1 MSTSVAETRDRLA
14 HESRWAECRC
24 AVNDESLKLA
34 GNITDISRGGLYEDH
49 QDRVTLYVEGA
60 EPLYAELRLPNRP
73 GWTVGQRV
81 VLVIVPT
88 PSGAGMDAR
97 T

>member
-1 MSTSVAETRDRLA
+1 
-14 HESRWAECRC
+14 
-24 AVNDESLKLA
+24 VNDGSLKLA
-34 GNITDISRGGLYEDH
+34 ANVTDISRAGLYADH
-49 QDRVTLYVEGA
+49 QERVTLSVEGA
-60 EPLYAELRLPNRP
+60 EPLYAELRLPNQP

-88 PSGAGMDAR
+88 PSATTWDAL